1 MNVTNQSK
9 LTKYLTLIILGFAGG
24 SIYAFPYMKYVFYDP
39 MINTLGITNGQAG
52 FLLSMYAIGCMILY
66 IPGGILA
73 DKISPKKALI
83 FSLLGTT
90 LLTVLF
96 ALTFNYKVSMMI
108 WLLLAF
114 SSGFVFWSAL
124 LKAIRMIGTEEEQG
138 RLYGIYYA
146 SNGITAALVNYVSLK
161 VFSNFTDEKTGFF
174 WAMIVM
180 AVFTGVVSLLL
191 LFFMKEDETRTSL
204 AATAAADKFHFAD
217 VSGVLKN
224 PTVWIISILFFCT
237 YGIYT
242 STSYFTPYLTDVM
255 NVSVESAGIFGIIRT
270 YVFMLV
276 APISGY
282 IADKFFKSTLKWF
295 VAGFILFICSMGSIL
310 AAGTTSNVLFISFL
324 TLLPGLFSLALYN
337 IMFSIMSEVKLP
349 IKTAGTA
356 IGIASICGYAPDL
369 FLNTIFGNFLDKHGN
384 SGYTM
389 IFGTLVGFCVLSIVI
404 CIYLYKAK
412 VSHAS
417 DVSGGQQ

>member
-1 MNVTNQSK
+1 MNSTFK
-9 LTKYLTLIILGFAGG
+9 KYLTLIILGFAGG

-39 MINTLGITNGQAG
+39 MVNALHISNGQAG
-52 FLLSMYAIGCMILY
+52 FLLSMYAMGCMILY

-73 DKISPKKALI
+73 DKMSPKKALI
-83 FSLLGTT
+83 CSLLGTT
-90 LLTVLF
+90 ALTVLF
-96 ALTFNYKVSMMI
+96 AITFNYTVALVI

-124 LKAIRMIGTEEEQG
+124 LKAIRMIGNEKEQG
-138 RLYGIYYA
+138 RLYGVYYA
-146 SNGITAALVNYVSLK
+146 SNGITATLVNYVSLE
-161 VFSNFTDEKTGFF
+161 VFSKFKNQQTGFF

-180 AVFTGVVSLLL
+180 AAFTGVVAVLLMV
-191 LFFMKEDETRTSL
+191 FMKEDTKNAGSTVNENE
-204 AATAAADKFHFAD
+204 KFHFSD
-217 VSGVLKN
+217 VTAVLKN
-224 PTVWIISILFFCT
+224 PTVWIISIIFFCT

-255 NVSVESAGIFGIIRT
+255 KVSVKSAGVFGIIRT

-295 VAGFILFICSMGSIL
+295 VGGFILFICSMASIII
-310 AAGTTSNVLFISFL
+310 AGPSASSVLISAL

-337 IMFSIMSEVKLP
+337 IMFSIMSEVKIP
-349 IKTAGTA
+349 IKIAGTA

-369 FLNTIFGNFLDKHGN
+369 FLNTIFGNLLDKHGN
-384 SGYTM
+384 GGYSF
-389 IFGTLVGFCVLSIVI
+389 IFATLVGFCVISII
-404 CIYLYKAK
+404 LCIYLYRSKKKADLFAK
-412 VSHAS
+412 
-417 DVSGGQQ
+417 